1 MPTAAEQSAAQKL
14 NEAQNAFAEAQ
25 EATGQGAVELSGQTE
40 VANAPLREALEM
52 ASDLPVAEAI
62 GEMLADALAAG
73 EPLPEGA
80 AEGQPMPADGQ
91 PADGQPM
98 PAEGAQPGEG
108 QPMPGQ
114 PQQGQPGQ
122 PTPGA
127 KPGQLGTGFVPQ
139 SPQVTAQAIAG
150 EKAQQA
156 MQQALNQAQLP
167 LAQQQPNGQPAQ
179 PGQPSQP
186 QPSQAQENSQQPAQP
201 SNATQLTKKDGA
213 PTTNQKVKD
222 GAIQKQPEG
231 TDAGDSQSK
240 KAREAEEGVL
250 ARQLKDE
257 PWFAKLPPE
266 LRKSIRA
273 GAGQKPPRAY
283 EERLRKYFESVD

>member
-1 MPTAAEQSAAQKL
+1 
-14 NEAQNAFAEAQ
+14 
-25 EATGQGAVELSGQTE
+25 
-40 VANAPLREALEM
+40 
-52 ASDLPVAEAI
+52 
-62 GEMLADALAAG
+62 
-73 EPLPEGA
+73 
-80 AEGQPMPADGQ
+80 MPADGQ
-91 PADGQPM
+91 PGEGQPM
-98 PAEGAQPGEG
+98 PAEGGQPGEG

-114 PQQGQPGQ
+114 PGQGKP
-122 PTPGA
+122 A
-127 KPGQLGTGFVPQ
+127 ANPGQLGTGFVPQ
-139 SPQVTAQAIAG
+139 SPKVTAQAIAG

-156 MQQALNQAQLP
+156 MQQALSQAQLP
-167 LAQQQPNGQPAQ
+167 LAQQTPNGQPAQ

-186 QPSQAQENSQQPAQP
+186 QPSESQEGQPQPGQP
-201 SNATQLTKKDGA
+201 SNSSKLAKKDGA

-222 GAIQKQPEG
+222 GKIEKQPEG
-231 TDAGDSQSK
+231 TDVADNKSAKG
-240 KAREAEEGVL
+240 REPEEGVL